1 MRTFLLLLAFLPSC
15 SRDADRPLRVAVAA
29 NFAAAFAAIA
39 DEVSAATGITAE
51 AVIGSTGLLAAQI
64 ENGAP
69 FDLLL
74 AADEA
79 RPELLE
85 RSGNVVEG
93 GRAVY
98 ACGRLALVGS
108 AVDPARSP
116 AELLVDPGVRRVAIA
131 NPAVAPYGAAALEVI
146 DRLGVREALEERLVR
161 GENVGQAFSF
171 AHAGGA
177 EVAFVALAQAR
188 AAKVPHVEVPASL
201 HAPIRQGAAVLRG
214 PRSAEAAAF
223 LAALASPAVQRRI
236 ESFGYARV
244 DG

>member
-1 MRTFLLLLAFLPSC
+1 MRTLLLLLAFLPSC

-29 NFAAAFAAIA
+29 NFAVAFAAVA
-39 DEVSAATGITAE
+39 PDVAASTGIVAE
-51 AVIGSTGLLAAQI
+51 AVVGSTGLLAAQI
-64 ENGAP
+64 GNGAP

-74 AADEA
+74 AADEV

-85 RSGNVVEG
+85 RSGHVAEV

-98 ACGRLALVGS
+98 AGGRLALVGS
-108 AVDPARSP
+108 AVDPARPP
-116 AELLVDPGVRRVAIA
+116 AELLVDPRVRRVAIA
-131 NPAVAPYGAAALEVI
+131 NPAVAPYGAAAVEVLE
-146 DRLGVREALEERLVR
+146 RLGVRDAVEERLVR

-171 AHAGGA
+171 AHAGSA
-177 EVAFVALAQAR
+177 EIAFVALAQAR

-223 LAALASPAVQRRI
+223 LAALVSPAVQRKI

-244 DG
+244 D